1 MVMKRDFKIKIENV
15 VASTQIG
22 ENIDLNK
29 IAREIKDAEYK
40 PKQFPGLVLRTKDPK
55 AAALVFRSG
64 KVVCTGSKSVEDAR
78 RAVKQVVK
86 IIGSLGIPV
95 IEDPEVKVQNIVA
108 SADLGVDLN
117 LNAIAIGLG
126 LENIEYEPEQ
136 FPGLVYR
143 LDNPRA
149 DIRLRKDGGNGWKGS
164 RGREESGGKNC
175 GGARS
180 FGFDVTFIFRVLR
193 TGLSVP
199 LYLRTPRSH
208 PLPCSRE
215 AP

>member
-1 MVMKRDFKIKIENV
+1 MKDYKIKIENV

-22 ENIDLNK
+22 ENINLNK
-29 IAREIKDAEYK
+29 IAREIKDSEYK

-64 KVVCTGSKSVEDAR
+64 KVVCTGSKSVEDAK
-78 RAVKQVVK
+78 RAVKQIVK
-86 IIGSLGIPV
+86 MLKEIGISV
-95 IEDPEVKVQNIVA
+95 IDEPDVRVQNIVA

-143 LDNPRA
+143 LNDPRVVVL
-149 DIRLRKDGGNGWKGS
+149 IFGS
-164 RGREESGGKNC
+164 GKMVVTGGKKPEDAKRAVERIAEELKN
-175 GGARS
+175 
-180 FGFDVTFIFRVLR
+180 L
-193 TGLSVP
+193 GLM
-199 LYLRTPRSH
+199 
-208 PLPCSRE
+208 
-215 AP
+215 

>member
-1 MVMKRDFKIKIENV
+1 MDTFSFVLKKYLYRIYKCGVMKDYKIKIENV

-29 IAREIKDAEYK
+29 IAREIKDSEYK
-40 PKQFPGLVLRTKDPK
+40 PKQFPGLVLRTKEPK

-78 RAVKQVVK
+78 RAVKQIVK
-86 IIGSLGIPV
+86 MLKEIGIPV
-95 IEDPEVKVQNIVA
+95 IDEPDVRVQNIVA

-117 LNAIAIGLG
+117 LNAIAVGLG

-143 LDNPRA
+143 LSDPRVVVL
-149 DIRLRKDGGNGWKGS
+149 IFGS
-164 RGREESGGKNC
+164 GKMVVTGGKKPED
-175 GGARS
+175 AKRA
-180 FGFDVTFIFRVLR
+180 VEKIAEELR
-193 TGLSVP
+193 NLGLM
-199 LYLRTPRSH
+199 
-208 PLPCSRE
+208 
-215 AP
+215 

>member
-1 MVMKRDFKIKIENV
+1 MRDYKIKIENV

-29 IAREIKDAEYK
+29 IAREVKDAEYK
-40 PKQFPGLVLRTKDPK
+40 PKQFPGLVLRIKEPK

-64 KVVCTGSKSVEDAR
+64 KVVCTGSKSVKDAR
-78 RAVKQVVK
+78 RAIKQVVK
-86 IIGSLGIPV
+86 IVGSFGIPV
-95 IEDPEVKVQNIVA
+95 FEEPVVKVQNIVA

-143 LDNPRA
+143 LKDPRVVVL
-149 DIRLRKDGGNGWKGS
+149 IFGS
-164 RGREESGGKNC
+164 GKMVVTGGKKPED
-175 GGARS
+175 AKRAVEKIS
-180 FGFDVTFIFRVLR
+180 EELTAL
-193 TGLSVP
+193 GLM
-199 LYLRTPRSH
+199 
-208 PLPCSRE
+208 
-215 AP
+215 

>member
-1 MVMKRDFKIKIENV
+1 MKDYKIKIENV

-78 RAVKQVVK
+78 RAVKQVVN
-86 IIGSLGIPV
+86 IIKSLGIEV
-95 IEDPEVKVQNIVA
+95 YDDPDVRVQNIVA

-117 LNAIAIGLG
+117 LNAIAVGLG

-143 LDNPRA
+143 LRDPRVVVL
-149 DIRLRKDGGNGWKGS
+149 IFGS
-164 RGREESGGKNC
+164 GKMVITGGKKPED
-175 GGARS
+175 AKRAVEKIS
-180 FGFDVTFIFRVLR
+180 EELQAL
-193 TGLSVP
+193 GLM
-199 LYLRTPRSH
+199 
-208 PLPCSRE
+208 
-215 AP
+215 

>member
-1 MVMKRDFKIKIENV
+1 MQDYKIKIENV

-29 IAREIKDAEYK
+29 ISREIKDSEYK
-40 PKQFPGLVLRTKDPK
+40 PKQFPGLVLRTKEPK

-64 KVVCTGSKSVEDAR
+64 KVVCTGSKSVDDAR
-78 RAVKQVVK
+78 RAVKQIVK
-86 IIGSLGIPV
+86 MLKEIGISV
-95 IEDPEVKVQNIVA
+95 IDEPDVKVQNIVA

-143 LDNPRA
+143 LDNPRVVVL
-149 DIRLRKDGGNGWKGS
+149 IFGS
-164 RGREESGGKNC
+164 GKMVVTGGKSPED
-175 GGARS
+175 ARKAVERIS
-180 FGFDVTFIFRVLR
+180 EELR
-193 TGLSVP
+193 TLGLM
-199 LYLRTPRSH
+199 
-208 PLPCSRE
+208 
-215 AP
+215 

>member
-1 MVMKRDFKIKIENV
+1 MQDYKIKIENV

-29 IAREIKDAEYK
+29 ISREIKDSEYK
-40 PKQFPGLVLRTKDPK
+40 PKQFPGLVLRTKEPK

-78 RAVKQVVK
+78 RAVKQIVK
-86 IIGSLGIPV
+86 MLKEIGISV
-95 IEDPEVKVQNIVA
+95 IDEPEVKVQNIVA

-126 LENIEYEPEQ
+126 LENIECEPEQ

-143 LDNPRA
+143 LDNPRVVVL
-149 DIRLRKDGGNGWKGS
+149 IFGS
-164 RGREESGGKNC
+164 GKMVVTGGKSPED
-175 GGARS
+175 ARKAVERIS
-180 FGFDVTFIFRVLR
+180 EELR
-193 TGLSVP
+193 TLGLM
-199 LYLRTPRSH
+199 
-208 PLPCSRE
+208 
-215 AP
+215 

>member
-1 MVMKRDFKIKIENV
+1 MQDYKIKIENV

-29 IAREIKDAEYK
+29 ISREIKDSEYK
-40 PKQFPGLVLRTKDPK
+40 PKQFPGLVLRTKEPK

-78 RAVKQVVK
+78 RAVKQIVK
-86 IIGSLGIPV
+86 MLKKIGISV
-95 IEDPEVKVQNIVA
+95 IDEPEVKVQNIVA

-143 LDNPRA
+143 LDNPRVVVL
-149 DIRLRKDGGNGWKGS
+149 IFGS
-164 RGREESGGKNC
+164 GKMVVTGGKSPDD
-175 GGARS
+175 ARRAVERIS
-180 FGFDVTFIFRVLR
+180 EELR
-193 TGLSVP
+193 TLGLM
-199 LYLRTPRSH
+199 
-208 PLPCSRE
+208 
-215 AP
+215 

>member
-1 MVMKRDFKIKIENV
+1 MQDYKIKIENV

-29 IAREIKDAEYK
+29 ISREIKDSEYK
-40 PKQFPGLVLRTKDPK
+40 PKQFPGLVLRTKEPK

-78 RAVKQVVK
+78 RAVKQIVNMLK
-86 IIGSLGIPV
+86 EIDIPV
-95 IEDPEVKVQNIVA
+95 IDEPEVKVQNIVA

-143 LDNPRA
+143 LDNPRVVVL
-149 DIRLRKDGGNGWKGS
+149 IFGS
-164 RGREESGGKNC
+164 GKMVVTGGKSPED
-175 GGARS
+175 ARKAVERIS
-180 FGFDVTFIFRVLR
+180 EELR
-193 TGLSVP
+193 TLGLM
-199 LYLRTPRSH
+199 
-208 PLPCSRE
+208 
-215 AP
+215 

>member
-1 MVMKRDFKIKIENV
+1 LKKYLYVSLVFKCGDGMRDYKIKIENV

-29 IAREIKDAEYK
+29 ISREIKDSEYK
-40 PKQFPGLVLRTKDPK
+40 PKQFPGLVLRTKEPK

-78 RAVKQVVK
+78 RAVKQIVK
-86 IIGSLGIPV
+86 MLKEIDIPV
-95 IEDPEVKVQNIVA
+95 IDEPDVKVQNIVA

-117 LNAIAIGLG
+117 LNAIAVGLG

-143 LDNPRA
+143 LDNPRVVVL
-149 DIRLRKDGGNGWKGS
+149 IFGS
-164 RGREESGGKNC
+164 GKMVVTGGKSPED
-175 GGARS
+175 ARKAVERIS
-180 FGFDVTFIFRVLR
+180 EELTTL
-193 TGLSVP
+193 GLM
-199 LYLRTPRSH
+199 
-208 PLPCSRE
+208 
-215 AP
+215 

>member
-1 MVMKRDFKIKIENV
+1 MQDYKIKIENV

-29 IAREIKDAEYK
+29 ISREIKDSEYK
-40 PKQFPGLVLRTKDPK
+40 PKQFPGLVLRTKEPK

-64 KVVCTGSKSVEDAR
+64 KVVCTGAKSVEDAR
-78 RAVKQVVK
+78 RAVKQIVK
-86 IIGSLGIPV
+86 MLKKIGISV
-95 IEDPEVKVQNIVA
+95 IDEPEVKVQNIVA

-143 LDNPRA
+143 LDNPRVVVL
-149 DIRLRKDGGNGWKGS
+149 IFGS
-164 RGREESGGKNC
+164 GKMVVTGGKSPDD
-175 GGARS
+175 ARRAVERIS
-180 FGFDVTFIFRVLR
+180 EELR
-193 TGLSVP
+193 TLGLM
-199 LYLRTPRSH
+199 
-208 PLPCSRE
+208 
-215 AP
+215 

>member
-1 MVMKRDFKIKIENV
+1 MEDYKIKIENV

-29 IAREIKDAEYK
+29 ISREIKDSEYK
-40 PKQFPGLVLRTKDPK
+40 PKQFPGLVLRTKEPK

-64 KVVCTGSKSVEDAR
+64 KVVCTGSKSVEEAR
-78 RAVKQVVK
+78 KAVKQIVK
-86 IIGSLGIPV
+86 MLKEIDIPV
-95 IEDPEVKVQNIVA
+95 IDEPEVKVQNIVA

-143 LDNPRA
+143 LDDPRVVVL
-149 DIRLRKDGGNGWKGS
+149 IFGS
-164 RGREESGGKNC
+164 GKMVVTGGKSPED
-175 GGARS
+175 ARKAVERIS
-180 FGFDVTFIFRVLR
+180 EELR
-193 TGLSVP
+193 TLGLM
-199 LYLRTPRSH
+199 
-208 PLPCSRE
+208 
-215 AP
+215 

>member
-1 MVMKRDFKIKIENV
+1 MRDYKIKIENV

-29 IAREIKDAEYK
+29 ISREIKDSEYK

-78 RAVKQVVK
+78 RAVKQIVK
-86 IIGSLGIPV
+86 MLKEIDIPV
-95 IEDPEVKVQNIVA
+95 IDDPDVKVQNIVA

-117 LNAIAIGLG
+117 LNAIAVGLG

-143 LDNPRA
+143 LDNPRVVVL
-149 DIRLRKDGGNGWKGS
+149 IFGS
-164 RGREESGGKNC
+164 GKMVVTGGKSPED
-175 GGARS
+175 ARKAVERIS
-180 FGFDVTFIFRVLR
+180 EELSTL
-193 TGLSVP
+193 GLM
-199 LYLRTPRSH
+199 
-208 PLPCSRE
+208 
-215 AP
+215 